1 MWGGG
6 CRFIFPSIYQIYYYP
21 HDCRNHAAQNGEI
34 FKVDSIVLRSVA
46 FVIVTLF
53 FTVVSWRSLRNPRSH
68 GFYRYFVFEGVAG
81 LVLYNQPVWFDQ
93 PFSGLHSLSWLMLM
107 ISIIL
112 VVYGLGLLRRIG
124 GQQVRQSSP
133 ENLSFENTQH
143 LVVDG
148 LYRYIRHP
156 MYASLL
162 FLAWGAFLKRI
173 DLLTLATV
181 GLVTLALFLTAKVEE
196 NENIAFWGTTYV
208 TYKLRSKMF
217 IPFIF

>member
-1 MWGGG
+1 M
-6 CRFIFPSIYQIYYYP
+6 
-21 HDCRNHAAQNGEI
+21 
-34 FKVDSIVLRSVA
+34 DSIVLRSVA
-46 FVIVTLF
+46 FVMITLF
-53 FTVVSWRSLRNPRSH
+53 FTAISWRSLRNPRSH
-68 GFYRYFVFEGVAG
+68 GFYRYFVFEGIAA

-93 PFSGLHSLSWLMLM
+93 PFSGLHTLSWLLLI
-107 ISIIL
+107 ISVVL
-112 VVYGLGLLRRIG
+112 VVSGVGLLRRVG
-124 GQQVRQSSP
+124 GQRERQSSP

-173 DLLTLATV
+173 DLLTLV
-181 GLVTLALFLTAKVEE
+181 VVSLVTLALYLTAKVEE
-196 NENIAFWGTTYV
+196 RENAAFWGADYA
-208 TYKLRSKMF
+208 TYKLRSRMF